1 MTLPPTAFVGLVW
14 LVVGLVVVIFG
25 FVLYEIIGDIRHF

>member
-14 LVVGLVVVIFG
+14 LVVGLVVVIFAY
-25 FVLYEIIGDIRHF
+25 VLYAITGDVRDF